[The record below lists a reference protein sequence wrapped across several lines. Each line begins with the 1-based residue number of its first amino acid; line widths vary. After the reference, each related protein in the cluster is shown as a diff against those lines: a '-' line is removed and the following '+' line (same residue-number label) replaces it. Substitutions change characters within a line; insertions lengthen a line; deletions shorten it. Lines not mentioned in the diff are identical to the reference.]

1 MKRQA
6 MKSYPRYSLTKQNL
20 MLLSRLDKNLPRILI
35 ASTRKPPLSSML
47 MIVSTHSYR
56 IAFPAF
62 LFDSVFVAT

>member
-47 MIVSTHSYR
+47 MIVSTHS
-56 IAFPAF
+56 
-62 LFDSVFVAT
+62 

>member
-1 MKRQA
+1 MR
-6 MKSYPRYSLTKQNL
+6 SYPSYNLMKQNL
-20 MLLSRLDKNLPRILI
+20 ILLSRLDKNLPRILI
-35 ASTRKPPLSSML
+35 ASTRRPPLSSML